1 MRHSQTF
8 RFTRLFVILLFI
20 LAFVAIVIVS
30 GKQLFITKRV
40 EALEK
45 EVEVLVRENAK
56 NTSELSDTDTFDNP
70 NIEKVESK
78 KTDKSDVV
86 SLNTKQRLLI
96 GIPLTIGACLTLVVM
111 FIDYNDSLRHYWK
124 CRYH

>member
-45 EVEVLVRENAK
+45 EVEVLVRENVK

-96 GIPLTIGACLTLVVM
+96 GIPLIIGACLTLVVM

-124 CRYH
+124 CRYR

>member
-45 EVEVLVRENAK
+45 EVEILVRENVE

-78 KTDKSDVV
+78 KTDNSDVV

>member
-45 EVEVLVRENAK
+45 EVEVLVRENVK

-96 GIPLTIGACLTLVVM
+96 GIPLIIGACLTLVVM

-124 CRYH
+124 YRYH

>member
-8 RFTRLFVILLFI
+8 RFSRLFVILLFI

-45 EVEVLVRENAK
+45 EVEILVRENVK
-56 NTSELSDTDTFDNP
+56 NTSELSDTETFDNP

-96 GIPLTIGACLTLVVM
+96 GIPLIIGACLTLVVM

>member
-45 EVEVLVRENAK
+45 EVEVLVRENVK

-70 NIEKVESK
+70 TIEKVESK

-96 GIPLTIGACLTLVVM
+96 GIPLIIGACLTLVVM

-124 CRYH
+124 YRYH

>member
-45 EVEVLVRENAK
+45 EVEILVRENVE

>member
-20 LAFVAIVIVS
+20 LSFVAIVIVS

-45 EVEVLVRENAK
+45 EVEVLVRENVK

-111 FIDYNDSLRHYWK
+111 FIDYNDSLRHYLK

>member
-8 RFTRLFVILLFI
+8 RFSRLFVILLFI

-45 EVEVLVRENAK
+45 EVEILVRENVE